1 MALAG
6 ECWGLDAILR
16 RGVSGSPISLE
27 KVRWRLIV
35 PSFEMMRQIGRVF
48 QALSRAGDFGCPVQG
63 DGVVRVAA
71 RDERGAAET
80 LFRASEVFGGQATK
94 RSTSDHVAP
103 RYVPVG
109 VGCLFR
115 WIRTAGEIALT
126 HAGFKNNRPRR
137 SPPRR
142 WNLNGGRFNLRN
154 SEVFQMT

>member
-80 LFRASEVFGGQATK
+80 LFRASEVFWGSSYQTINVRSCGSQVCAGGG
-94 RSTSDHVAP
+94 R
-103 RYVPVG
+103 VPVSLDPNRRRG
-109 VGCLFR
+109 VSDL
-115 WIRTAGEIALT
+115 
-126 HAGFKNNRPRR
+126 RR
-137 SPPRR
+137 
-142 WNLNGGRFNLRN
+142 
-154 SEVFQMT
+154 VQKQ